1 MSSTTSYP
9 LIGIDWNRNET
20 AREWP
25 GRNWEDAANGLA
37 MRYGFAEVL
46 SNFTGQKRGGN
57 GLGMYHRK
65 PLYKAPESKRGG
77 LNGSGKLLPAAPT
90 LGDLLSP
97 RSKLPSLSL
106 MNAPAL
112 IKVLRPQG
120 FVFELKYIDGKRKM
134 IVDKQITSSITN
146 AELDQ
151 VLDIVKARRKEFVEA
166 LASEPDQEDEAQA
179 DTGSNP
185 STEPADPLKGKKLK
199 DVILS
204 MLPQMPTP
212 FTVDDLADRL
222 RVAGYNQLSGERMRL
237 LSSIHYAKKNDH
249 VLQKSYG
256 KYEVTEA
263 CRHRR
268 HPPEQPK
275 EAPDATVASEPTVAP
290 SPNPRSDE
298 ISVEACLPPREVIE
312 VPAPQASN
320 SVPPPLA
327 ALAAPDSESS
337 PRIPMPNIQSPL
349 VGMVL
354 DLASQAAAG
363 ADDNAAVAE
372 KLMAAGQ
379 QFETTMLDAVAA
391 LTASI
396 KVVADQL
403 HHRAATRKALLQSLT
418 GQPQDA
424 QR

>member
-1 MSSTTSYP
+1 MTSTTYYP
-9 LIGIDWNRNET
+9 LIGIDWNRNEKLK
-20 AREWP
+20 EWP
-25 GRNWEDAANGLA
+25 GISWEDAATKLA
-37 MRYGFAEVL
+37 KRYDFVEVL
-46 SNFTGQKRGGN
+46 SNATGQKRGGS
-57 GLGMYHRK
+57 GTGMYNRK
-65 PLYKAPESKRGG
+65 PLYKAPATAGA
-77 LNGSGKLLPAAPT
+77 GKLLPATPT
-90 LGDLLSP
+90 LKDLLTS
-97 RSKLPSLSL
+97 RSALPGLRL
-106 MNAPAL
+106 MKAPAL
-112 IKVLRPQG
+112 IKLLRPQG
-120 FVFELKYIDGKRKM
+120 FIFELKYIDGRRKM
-134 IVDKQITSSITN
+134 NVSKQVTSSVTN
-146 AELDQ
+146 SELDQ
-151 VLDIVKARRKEFVEA
+151 VREIVKERKDEFVEA
-166 LASEPDQEDEAQA
+166 LATEVEEGQA
-179 DTGSNP
+179 PAPSNLSP
-185 STEPADPLKGKKLK
+185 EPADPLKGKKLK

-222 RVAGYNQLSGERMRL
+222 RVAGYNQLSEERMRL
-237 LSSIHYAKKNDH
+237 LSSIHYAKKNGH
-249 VLQKSYG
+249 VLPKTYG

-275 EAPDATVASEPTVAP
+275 QAAADATVQSEPNKVVPAPDAEV
-290 SPNPRSDE
+290 DQ
-298 ISVEACLPPREVIE
+298 ISVEAYQPPREVIE
-312 VPAPQASN
+312 VPAPRAST
-320 SVPPPLA
+320 SLPPS
-327 ALAAPDSESS
+327 DSGLEPS
-337 PRIPMPNIQSPL
+337 PRIPVPNIQSPL

-363 ADDNAAVAE
+363 QDDNAAVAE

-418 GQPQDA
+418 GQPHDA